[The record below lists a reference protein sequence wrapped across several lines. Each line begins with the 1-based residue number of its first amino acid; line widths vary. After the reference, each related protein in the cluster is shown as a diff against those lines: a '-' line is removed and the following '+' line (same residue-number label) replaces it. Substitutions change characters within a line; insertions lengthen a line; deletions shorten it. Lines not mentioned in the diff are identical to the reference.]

1 MALTYTNFSSFKEVV
16 NHYES
21 IKPLVSQYH
30 TREDDIRPIGD
41 RARKYERI
49 VKISNNCYALSDG
62 YHYGDDKFYPYYIT
76 ETEHVNGEWKVTPRL
91 DWLGS
96 MRRYAPIVWS
106 RNQFGI
112 EKVEIRNVTGDD
124 SGYSI
129 TRYDFLDRHTPRGM
143 HFIKLVTTHVNTSLW
158 VVYIMATSISWL
170 RARQYH
176 AKYGKLPR
184 TARTDGT
191 LWKQIRNDNATLVF
205 TRDSRDPNS
214 VGNWQRDWSTGAK
227 EPSNPK
233 VNKELKAKFKDAIN
247 KLFEWGMTMSPL
259 LPLEDQEYRF
269 EKMREIRRLLSP
281 ERAVR
286 GLET

>member
-1 MALTYTNFSSFKEVV
+1 MALTHTNFSSFKEVV

-62 YHYGDDKFYPYYIT
+62 HHYGDDKFYSWSIT
-76 ETEHVNGEWKVTPRL
+76 ETEVDDQGNYKVTPRL

-106 RNQFGI
+106 RNALGI

-129 TRYDFLDRHTPRGM
+129 
-143 HFIKLVTTHVNTSLW
+143 
-158 VVYIMATSISWL
+158 
-170 RARQYH
+170 
-176 AKYGKLPR
+176 
-184 TARTDGT
+184 
-191 LWKQIRNDNATLVF
+191 
-205 TRDSRDPNS
+205 
-214 VGNWQRDWSTGAK
+214 
-227 EPSNPK
+227 
-233 VNKELKAKFKDAIN
+233 
-247 KLFEWGMTMSPL
+247 
-259 LPLEDQEYRF
+259 
-269 EKMREIRRLLSP
+269 MR
-281 ERAVR
+281 
-286 GLET
+286 